1 MKEIPGA
8 GEVGTL
14 SEGTILFFSCLSF
27 ESGSELWV
35 EASNKPWSLYNCHLC
50 LSSL

>member
-14 SEGTILFFSCLSF
+14 SEGMHPFLVVYPLNQVQSY
-27 ESGSELWV
+27 G
-35 EASNKPWSLYNCHLC
+35 
-50 LSSL
+50 